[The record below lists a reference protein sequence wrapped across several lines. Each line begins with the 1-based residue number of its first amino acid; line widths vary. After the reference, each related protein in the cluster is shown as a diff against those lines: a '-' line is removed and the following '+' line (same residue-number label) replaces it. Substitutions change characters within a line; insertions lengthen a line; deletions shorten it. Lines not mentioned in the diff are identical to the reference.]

1 MADKSSIEWTNAT
14 WNPVTGCDK
23 VSPGCKHCYAEKMA
37 RRLQLM
43 NQKNYKNGFELTLQ
57 PDALQIPLKWKTPRM
72 IFVNSMSDLFHE
84 NVPLEYIQEVFQIM
98 VSAKQH
104 TFQVLTKRH
113 KRLLELNDKL
123 PWANNIWMGVS
134 VESQTFVKRVEFLQ
148 KSSAKIK
155 FLSIE
160 PLLGEISSIDLS
172 GIDWVIVGGESG
184 PNARPMKE
192 EWVLR
197 LRDICQGYKVP
208 FFSNNGV
215 EFKNTGQVENCK
227 VITIMKCH
235 EELSFRVQLE
245 FSVILKR

>member
-208 FFSNNGV
+208 FFFKQWSGV
-215 EFKNTGQVENCK
+215 QKHRTGR
-227 VITIMKCH
+227 
-235 EELSFRVQLE
+235 ELQGNYHNEMPRRI
-245 FSVILKR
+245 IL

>member
-43 NQKNYKNGFELTLQ
+43 NQKNYKNGFALTLQ
-57 PDALQIPLKWKTPRM
+57 PDALQIPLKWKRPRM

-84 NVPLEYIQEVFQIM
+84 DVPLEYIQEVFKVM

-123 PWANNIWMGVS
+123 PWSENIWMGVS
-134 VESQTFVKRVEFLQ
+134 VESQIFVKRVEFLR
-148 KSSAKIK
+148 KSNAKIK

-160 PLLGEISSIDLS
+160 PLLGKISSIDLS

-184 PNARPMKE
+184 PNARPMQE

-197 LRDICQGYKVP
+197 LRDICQDFNVP
-208 FFSNNGV
+208 FFFKQWGGV
-215 EFKNTGQVENCK
+215 QKHRTGR
-227 VITIMKCH
+227 
-235 EELSFRVQLE
+235 ELEGNYHNDMPRRI
-245 FSVILKR
+245 IL